1 MPRPT
6 TKAMLIQQSQE
17 NYEKLLKLINTLSP
31 EEQEQTFSF
40 EDRDRNLRD
49 ILIHLYEWHQLL
61 LLFVQRNM
69 SDISSP
75 FLPEPYNWRTYPDM
89 NVEIWRKHQ
98 STPLSKAKELFADSH
113 QAALQALEPFTD
125 EALFTK
131 QFFPWTGTTSLGS
144 YFVSATSSHY
154 DWAIKKLKRHIKTKG

>member
-69 SDISSP
+69 SGISSP

-98 STPLSKAKELFADSH
+98 STPLSKAKELLADSH

>member
-17 NYEKLLKLINTLSP
+17 NYEKLLTLINTLSP

-75 FLPEPYNWRTYPDM
+75 FLPEPYNWRIYPDM

-98 STPLSKAKELFADSH
+98 STPLSKAKELLADSH
-113 QAALQALEPFTD
+113 QATLQALEPFTD

-131 QFFPWTGTTSLGS
+131 QFFPWTGNTSLGS

>member
-98 STPLSKAKELFADSH
+98 STPLSKAKELLADGH

>member
-49 ILIHLYEWHQLL
+49 ISIHLYEWHQLL

-98 STPLSKAKELFADSH
+98 STPLSKAKELLADSH